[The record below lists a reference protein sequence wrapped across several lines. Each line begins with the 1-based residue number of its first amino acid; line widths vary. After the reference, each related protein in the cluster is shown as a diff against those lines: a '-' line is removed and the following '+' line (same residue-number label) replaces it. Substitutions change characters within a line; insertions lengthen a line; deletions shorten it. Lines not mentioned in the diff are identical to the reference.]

1 MAQPV
6 CPSIPSI
13 QGPWAPGAALGF
25 SAGHLGGRVVRK
37 ARQTGVCLQLHQV
50 RLVLRTDLKRPWG
63 CTGLPLPLRD
73 SLPKTAW
80 PPARHTSV
88 LKAMSESLAPCR
100 AAL

>member
-1 MAQPV
+1 MPV
-6 CPSIPSI
+6 HTIHPR
-13 QGPWAPGAALGF
+13 ALGPRG
-25 SAGHLGGRVVRK
+25 SARVLCWSLGWQGGEEG
-37 ARQTGVCLQLHQV
+37 QTDRGLPAAAPV
-50 RLVLRTDLKRPWG
+50 RLVLPTDLKRPWG
-63 CTGLPLPLRD
+63 RTGLPLPLRD